1 MIHIDSI
8 FIGVKVM
15 NIGGPSRY
23 KLDGERRDAD
33 EEEAAREAEESG
45 EAQPGFIASV
55 LSWVI

>member
-1 MIHIDSI
+1 MNIDSI
-8 FIGVKVM
+8 FIGVKVV
-15 NIGGPSRY
+15 NIGGPFRY

-33 EEEAAREAEESG
+33 EEEAARAAEESS